1 MFEIVSL
8 YWIKVLA
15 TFVVF
20 VVLIIFFL
28 RSSSEQSDISGAAL
42 VRNELDRLGDNYT
55 VFCNIMIH
63 AERGISHIPYVI
75 VSLHGIFVVTC
86 CYHVGKVSGHENDR
100 EWNIKRRGVKETI
113 LNPLWENRKHINA
126 LERKLNQS
134 LPLIPVVVFTHAN
147 LVDDFGPTAL
157 GVGRL
162 QKFFAEHTK
171 VLMGQVDQKSVIT
184 ILKE

>member
-1 MFEIVSL
+1 MLEIVSL

-63 AERGISHIPYVI
+63 TERGISHIPYVI

-126 LERKLNQS
+126 LEKKLD
-134 LPLIPVVVFTHAN
+134 LPLPFIPLIVFTYAK
-147 LVDDFGPTAL
+147 LVSDFGPTVVGL
-157 GVGRL
+157 GRL
-162 QKFFAEHTK
+162 QDFFKRRTK
-171 VLMGQVDQKSVIT
+171 TLMTQADQKSVIAN
-184 ILKE
+184 LKE